1 MKGLIIKDIR
11 IIFSNKNVFLF
22 IPILVSMAAFS
33 KTRLAV
39 YLFAYVAVMVIS
51 LLTTTISFDDM
62 ENSTSFLMTMPV
74 SRKEYVKS
82 KYLLGVVSLILG
94 VVVSIAVVTAVTFL
108 KGDTLDVNG
117 LMLIVC
123 LLWLVMIVL
132 MSVLIPVQ
140 LKFGSINGKAVLTCI
155 IIGSML
161 VLAAMILV
169 LRNYSEETLNFFV
182 NEIMKNMVLMT
193 AAGILGTVIILV
205 ISYMMSVRIMKKRE
219 L

>member
-62 ENSTSFLMTMPV
+62 ENGTSFLMTMPV

-94 VVVSIAVVTAVTFL
+94 VVLSIAVVTAVTFL

-140 LKFGSINGKAVLTCI
+140 LKFGSINGKAVLMCI

-182 NEIMKNMVLMT
+182 NEIMKNMALMT
-193 AAGILGTVIILV
+193 AAGIFGTVIILA
-205 ISYMMSVRIMKKRE
+205 ISYMMSVKIMKKRE

>member
-62 ENSTSFLMTMPV
+62 ENGTSFLMTMPV

-94 VVVSIAVVTAVTFL
+94 VVLSIAVVTAVTFL

-140 LKFGSINGKAVLTCI
+140 LKFGSINGKAVLMCI
-155 IIGSML
+155 IIGSMI
-161 VLAAMILV
+161 VLAAMILI

>member
-62 ENSTSFLMTMPV
+62 ENGTSFLMTMPV

-82 KYLLGVVSLILG
+82 KYLLSVVSLILG
-94 VVVSIAVVTAVTFL
+94 VVLSIAVVTAVTFL
-108 KGDTLDVNG
+108 KGDTLDING

-140 LKFGSINGKAVLTCI
+140 LKFGSINGKAVLMCI

-161 VLAAMILV
+161 LLAAMILV

-193 AAGILGTVIILV
+193 AAGIFGTVIILA

>member
-62 ENSTSFLMTMPV
+62 ENGTSFLMTMPV

-94 VVVSIAVVTAVTFL
+94 VVLSIAVVTAVTFL
-108 KGDTLDVNG
+108 KGDTLDING

-140 LKFGSINGKAVLTCI
+140 LKFDSINGKAVLMCI

-161 VLAAMILV
+161 LLAAMVLV

>member
-62 ENSTSFLMTMPV
+62 ENGTSFLMTMPV

-108 KGDTLDVNG
+108 KGDTLDING

-140 LKFGSINGKAVLTCI
+140 LKFGSINGKAVLMCI

-161 VLAAMILV
+161 LLAAMVLV

-193 AAGILGTVIILV
+193 ATGIFGTVIILA

>member
-22 IPILVSMAAFS
+22 IPILASMAAFS

-62 ENSTSFLMTMPV
+62 ENGTSFLMTMPV

-94 VVVSIAVVTAVTFL
+94 VVLSIAVVTAVTFL
-108 KGDTLDVNG
+108 KGDTLDING

-140 LKFGSINGKAVLTCI
+140 LKFGSINGKAVLMCI

-161 VLAAMILV
+161 LLAAMVLV

>member
-62 ENSTSFLMTMPV
+62 ENGTSFLMTMPV

-94 VVVSIAVVTAVTFL
+94 VVLSIAVVTAVTFL
-108 KGDTLDVNG
+108 KGDTLDING

-132 MSVLIPVQ
+132 MSV
-140 LKFGSINGKAVLTCI
+140 
-155 IIGSML
+155 
-161 VLAAMILV
+161 
-169 LRNYSEETLNFFV
+169 
-182 NEIMKNMVLMT
+182 
-193 AAGILGTVIILV
+193 
-205 ISYMMSVRIMKKRE
+205 
-219 L
+219 

>member
-1 MKGLIIKDIR
+1 MIW
-11 IIFSNKNVFLF
+11 
-22 IPILVSMAAFS
+22 
-33 KTRLAV
+33 KTARL
-39 YLFAYVAVMVIS
+39 
-51 LLTTTISFDDM
+51 FDDNAGQQ
-62 ENSTSFLMTMPV
+62 ERICQKQIPAGCCKSYFRCSSFNSCCNGCNL
-74 SRKEYVKS
+74 
-82 KYLLGVVSLILG
+82 
-94 VVVSIAVVTAVTFL
+94 L
-108 KGDTLDVNG
+108 KGDTLDING

-140 LKFGSINGKAVLTCI
+140 LKFGSINGKAVLMCI

-193 AAGILGTVIILV
+193 AAGILGLLLYLQYPI
-205 ISYMMSVRIMKKRE
+205 
-219 L
+219 

>member
-33 KTRLAV
+33 KNRLAV

-62 ENSTSFLMTMPV
+62 ENGTSFLMTMPV

-94 VVVSIAVVTAVTFL
+94 VVLSIAVVTAVTFL

-140 LKFGSINGKAVLTCI
+140 LKFGSINGKAVLMCI
-155 IIGSML
+155 IIGSMI
-161 VLAAMILV
+161 VLAAMILI
-169 LRNYSEETLNFFV
+169 LRNYSEEILNFFV

>member
-62 ENSTSFLMTMPV
+62 ENGTSFLMTMPV

-94 VVVSIAVVTAVTFL
+94 VVLSIAVVTAVTFL
-108 KGDTLDVNG
+108 KGDPLDING

-140 LKFGSINGKAVLTCI
+140 LKFGSINGKAVLMCI

-193 AAGILGTVIILV
+193 AAGIFGTVIILA

>member
-22 IPILVSMAAFS
+22 IPILASMAAFS

-62 ENSTSFLMTMPV
+62 ENGTSFLMTMPV

-82 KYLLGVVSLILG
+82 KYLLGVVSFILG
-94 VVVSIAVVTAVTFL
+94 VVLSIAVVTAVTFL
-108 KGDTLDVNG
+108 KGDTLDING

-140 LKFGSINGKAVLTCI
+140 LKFGSINGKAVLMCI

-161 VLAAMILV
+161 LLAAMVLV

>member
-62 ENSTSFLMTMPV
+62 ENGTSFLMTMPV

-108 KGDTLDVNG
+108 KGDTLDING

-132 MSVLIPVQ
+132 MSVLIAVQ
-140 LKFGSINGKAVLTCI
+140 LKFGSINGKAVLMCI

-193 AAGILGTVIILV
+193 ATGIFGTVIILA

>member
-62 ENSTSFLMTMPV
+62 ENGTSFLMTMPV

-94 VVVSIAVVTAVTFL
+94 VVLSIAVVTAVTFL
-108 KGDTLDVNG
+108 RGDTLDVNG

-140 LKFGSINGKAVLTCI
+140 LKFGSINGKAVLMCI

-161 VLAAMILV
+161 LLAAMVLV
-169 LRNYSEETLNFFV
+169 LRKYSEETLNFFV